1 MSYCCLTWGLVVPKP
16 VTTTLSTKGQ
26 VILPK
31 ALRDRRNWTPGVR
44 LQVEETEDGLLLR
57 RAPLFTPTTLEDV
70 FGVLKRPGVA
80 ISLEEM
86 DQAVLAEAAR
96 RAGD

>member
-1 MSYCCLTWGLVVPKP
+1 VSKPLTTV
-16 VTTTLSTKGQ
+16 LSTKGQ

-31 ALRDRRNWTPGVR
+31 VLRDRRNWTPGVC

-57 RAPLFTPTTLEDV
+57 RAPLFEPTSIDDV
-70 FGVLKRPGVA
+70 FAVLKRPGATV
-80 ISLEEM
+80 SLEEM

>member
-1 MSYCCLTWGLVVPKP
+1 MAKPLTTV
-16 VTTTLSTKGQ
+16 LSTKGQ

-31 ALRDRRNWTPGVR
+31 ALRERRNWTPGVCLR
-44 LQVEETEDGLLLR
+44 VEETEDGLLLK
-57 RAPLFTPTTLEDV
+57 RAPLFEPTNLDDV
-70 FGVLKRPGVA
+70 FAVLKRPGVVV
-80 ISLEEM
+80 SLEEM

>member
-1 MSYCCLTWGLVVPKP
+1 MAKP
-16 VTTTLSTKGQ
+16 LSTVMSTKGQ

-31 ALRDRRNWTPGVR
+31 VLRERRNWAPGVC
-44 LQVEETEDGLLLR
+44 LQVEETEDGVLLR
-57 RAPLFTPTTLEDV
+57 RAPLFERTALKDV

-80 ISLEEM
+80 VSLEEM